1 MKNRRYIE
9 ALKFKWIAQKKSIV
23 IKKKTLSVDS
33 VVSVNPRVKLYENEK
48 LDKYLTLSRVLK
60 KVWNMNVMV
69 VPIIDGV
76 LGIRLEKL
84 EI

>member
-1 MKNRRYIE
+1 M
-9 ALKFKWIAQKKSIV
+9 
-23 IKKKTLSVDS
+23 IKEKTLSVDS

-69 VPIIDGV
+69 VQIIDGV
-76 LGIRLEKL
+76 LGIRLEEL